1 MIFVKQ
7 FKYDKLIS
15 VMSLAIFALLLAEAY
30 LNHKDDIDGSVSRLK
45 SVLNDNGQK
54 PEEKAE
60 FVETTAEATEGETD
74 NAE

>member
-1 MIFVKQ
+1 MIFVKN
-7 FKYDKLIS
+7 FKPEKLIS
-15 VMSLAIFALLLAEAY
+15 VMSLALFALLLAEAY

-54 PEEKAE
+54 PEETAE
-60 FVETTAEATEGETD
+60 FVETTAEVSEGVTE